1 MYLSDIRIWNF
12 RKFGQSEKEGV
23 TLPGVHIPF
32 NEKLNVL
39 IGEND
44 AGKSAIVDSI
54 RLVLGTQSREWFYI
68 DESDFHF
75 DGVHR
80 ADSFKIEC
88 CFKGFTVRE
97 AANFL
102 EWIDIIESNGEPEY
116 SLTVTYSAQYTPEKI
131 LRELR
136 AGSDIEGAS
145 LPLAAQD
152 LLRVIYLK
160 PLRDAE
166 NELTPGRNSR
176 LAQILKAHPA
186 FHKNVGENHALETI
200 VGEANKKV
208 EEHFTEAGDEKAAK
222 LLATINSHL
231 SNFFS
236 PNDKHESNIT
246 ISGSALHDILQRLSL
261 VYGNEPPGLGS
272 LNLLYMAA
280 ELLLLQAGEDTG
292 LRLTIIEE
300 LEAHLHP
307 QAQLRLIKY
316 LQSSMPGQLI
326 LTTHSTTLA
335 SSLKLESLIICKD
348 GEAFPMG
355 PAYTNLEPKHYDYLE
370 RFLDATKANLFFAKA
385 VVMVEGD
392 AENILLPTI
401 AECLGRPLYQYGVSI
416 VNVGS
421 TAFLH
426 YAKVFSRKDGQKM
439 GIKAAIITDLD
450 VKPEEEQKGKQL
462 TEIEDEKKEAHKA
475 IVKRYAADGVET
487 FVSHNWT
494 LEYEIS
500 LSSFAFQ
507 FLKCVFESEKI
518 QNAKTG
524 EPKSW
529 VYKKCLKESA
539 ERWKKWNGDGKSKE
553 YIADKIY
560 RGIMLRRDDPTKNKI
575 SKAIVAQCFSS
586 VLDGWHNKD
595 SKKLRARLLCPELK
609 YLSDA
614 IAYVTEP
621 IEELEND

>member
-1 MYLSDIRIWNF
+1 MYLSDLSIWNF
-12 RKFGQSEKEGV
+12 RKFGETEKGGV

-32 NEKLNVL
+32 NKKLNVL

-54 RLVLGTQSREWFYI
+54 RLVLGTQSREWFYA

-75 DGVHR
+75 DGVRR

-88 CFKGFTVRE
+88 CFKGFTVQE

-102 EWIDIIESNGEPEY
+102 EWMDIIEGDGEPEY
-116 SLTVTYSAQYTPEKI
+116 SLTVTYSARYTPEKI
-131 LRELR
+131 MRELR

-145 LPLAAQD
+145 LPLVAQD

-200 VGEANKKV
+200 MGEANKKV
-208 EEHFTEAGDEKAAK
+208 EAHFTEAGDERAAK

-236 PNDKHESNIT
+236 PKDDHKSNIT

-355 PAYTNLEPKHYDYLE
+355 PEYTNLERKHYDYLE

-426 YAKVFSRKDGQKM
+426 YAKIFSRKDGQKM

-450 VKPEEEQKGKQL
+450 VKPGEVQKDKLQ
-462 TEIEDEKKEAHKA
+462 TEIDDKKKAAHES
-475 IVKRYAADGVET
+475 IVERYAADGVET

-494 LEYEIS
+494 LEYEIA
-500 LSSFAFQ
+500 LSEFAFS
-507 FLKCVFESEKI
+507 FLKSVLESEKI
-518 QNAKTG
+518 QNAETG
-524 EPKSW
+524 EPKLW
-529 VYKKCLKESA
+529 VYKKSLKDSA
-539 ERWKKWNGDGKSKE
+539 TRWKKWKEDGKSKE
-553 YIADKIY
+553 YIAEKIY
-560 RGIMLRRDDPTKNKI
+560 WGLMLRHDEPTKKKI
-575 SKAIVAQCFSS
+575 SKAIVAQCFSRT
-586 VLDGWHNKD
+586 LDRWHNKD
-595 SKKLRARLLCPELK
+595 FKKLQARLLCPELE

-621 IEELEND
+621 IEEPEND

>member
-1 MYLSDIRIWNF
+1 MYLSDLKIWNF
-12 RKFGQSEKEGV
+12 RKFGAAENDGSI
-23 TLPGVHIPF
+23 LPGVHIPF
-32 NEKLNVL
+32 NKKLNIL

-44 AGKSAIVDSI
+44 AGKTAIVDSI
-54 RLVLGTQSREWFYI
+54 RLVLGTQSREWFYV

-75 DGVHR
+75 DGKNR
-80 ADSFKIEC
+80 ANSFKIEC
-88 CFKGFTVRE
+88 CFKGFTIQE
-97 AANFL
+97 ASHFL
-102 EWIDIIESNGEPEY
+102 EWIDIEEKDGEPQY
-116 SLTVTYSAQYTPEKI
+116 SLTVTYSARHTPGKI

-136 AGSDIEGAS
+136 AGSDIDGAS

-166 NELTPGRNSR
+166 NELTPGRKSR

-186 FHKNVGENHALETI
+186 FHKDVGEKHELERI
-200 VGEANKKV
+200 MSDANEEV
-208 EEHFTEAGDEKAAK
+208 EIHFTDDGDEKAAE
-222 LLATINSHL
+222 LLETINAHL

-236 PNDKHESNIT
+236 PKDGHKSNIT

-261 VYGNEPPGLGS
+261 VYGNESSGLGS

-280 ELLLLQAGEDTG
+280 ELLLLQAGDDTG

-316 LQSSMPGQLI
+316 LQSNTPGQLI

-335 SSLKLESLIICKD
+335 SCLKLESLIICKD
-348 GEAFPMG
+348 GKAFPMG
-355 PAYTNLEPKHYDYLE
+355 PEYTNLERKHYDYLE

-401 AECLGRPLYQYGVSI
+401 AECLGRPLHQYGVSI

-426 YAKVFSRKDGQKM
+426 FSKIFSRKDGQQM

-450 VKPEEEQKGKQL
+450 IKPKELRPDKSQEE
-462 TEIEDEKKEAHKA
+462 IDNEKKEAFES
-475 IVKRYAADGVET
+475 ITERYEADGVKT

-494 LEYEIS
+494 LEYEIA
-500 LSSFAFQ
+500 LSSFAFL
-507 FLKCVFESEKI
+507 FLKSVLESDKI

-524 EPKSW
+524 QPQPNAYRRAFKWAAKLWREW
-529 VYKKCLKESA
+529 KKDGKDKQSIATRIYWGLMLKEGDS
-539 ERWKKWNGDGKSKE
+539 KKK
-553 YIADKIY
+553 
-560 RGIMLRRDDPTKNKI
+560 KI
-575 SKAIVAQCFSS
+575 SKAIVAQCFSR
-586 VLDGWHNKD
+586 VMNAIFNKFP
-595 SKKLRARLLCPELK
+595 KGIRARLICPELK
-609 YLSDA
+609 YLRDA
-614 IAYVTEP
+614 IAYVTED
-621 IEELEND
+621 IEEPQDD

>member
-1 MYLSDIRIWNF
+1 MYLSDLRIWNF
-12 RKFGQSEKEGV
+12 RKFGTIEKDGEV
-23 TLPGVHIPF
+23 HPGVHVPF
-32 NEKLNVL
+32 NKKLNVL

-44 AGKSAIVDSI
+44 AGKTAIVDSI
-54 RLVLGTQSREWFYI
+54 RLVLGTQSREWFHV
-68 DESDFHF
+68 DENDFHL
-75 DGVHR
+75 DGKNR
-80 ADSFKIEC
+80 AISFKIEC
-88 CFKGFTVRE
+88 CFKGFTTQE
-97 AANFL
+97 AAHFL
-102 EWIDIIESNGEPEY
+102 EWIDIKERDGGPEY
-116 SLTVTYSAQYTPEKI
+116 SLNVTYSARYTPEKI

-136 AGSDIEGAS
+136 AGSDIDGAT

-152 LLRVIYLK
+152 LLRIIYLK

-186 FHKNVGENHALETI
+186 FRKDADKIHELERIMNDANEKIETHFTDHGDKKASELLETI
-200 VGEANKKV
+200 NG
-208 EEHFTEAGDEKAAK
+208 
-222 LLATINSHL
+222 HL
-231 SNFFS
+231 SRFFS
-236 PNDKHESNIT
+236 PKDIHKSNIT

-280 ELLLLQAGEDTG
+280 ELLLLQAGDDSG

-316 LQSSMPGQLI
+316 LQSNTPGQLI

-335 SSLKLESLIICKD
+335 SCLKLESLTICKD
-348 GEAFPMG
+348 GKAFPMG
-355 PAYTNLEPKHYDYLE
+355 PDYTNLERKHYDYLE

-401 AECLGRPLYQYGVSI
+401 AECLNRPLHQYGVSI

-426 YAKVFSRKDGQKM
+426 YAKVFSRKDGQQM

-450 VKPEEEQKGKQL
+450 VKPKEVRPDKSQQ
-462 TEIEDEKKEAHKA
+462 EIENEKNEALES
-475 IVKRYAADGVET
+475 IVERYEADGIVT

-494 LEYEIS
+494 LEYEIA
-500 LSSFAFQ
+500 LSDFAFL
-507 FLKCVFESEKI
+507 FLKSVLESDKI
-518 QNAKTG
+518 QNAQTG
-524 EPKSW
+524 QPQTW
-529 VYKKCLKESA
+529 VYRKALKQAATLWRDWANE
-539 ERWKKWNGDGKSKE
+539 ERDKE
-553 YIADKIY
+553 YIATRIY
-560 RGIMLRRDDPTKNKI
+560 WGLMLKDGDAKKGTI
-575 SKAIVAQCFSS
+575 SKAIVAQCFSRLLS
-586 VLDGWHNKD
+586 TRNNKFP
-595 SKKLRARLLCPELK
+595 KGLRVHLLCPELK

-614 IAYVTEP
+614 IAYVTEA
-621 IEELEND
+621 IEEPKDD